1 MPRRLSIC
9 AVSAAIV
16 VALFLLVSYSNPFG
30 IPAKRLAH
38 PNPNQFE
45 DDPPPIQLNEHLPEA
60 LEPLPTEEPSISTP
74 KGKEI
79 LLIVGTD
86 GHSHADIEGMEI
98 MVRENRG
105 QYATFHGTIVN
116 RLVLTWAFRL
126 RFHVGEFL
134 GISNRRCTPSMDQSP
149 SPCRRVQKIP
159 RSEMGLVV
167 GFRRNYNDTYYRSRL
182 APLTS
187 LRHVLTTEKRRSIS
201 YTRRR

>member
-16 VALFLLVSYSNPFG
+16 VALFLIVSYSNPFG
-30 IPAKRLAH
+30 IPAKRPAH
-38 PNPNQFE
+38 PNQFE
-45 DDPPPIQLNEHLPEA
+45 DDAPPIRLNEHMPEYF
-60 LEPLPTEEPSISTP
+60 PTEEESISTP

-86 GHSHADIEGMEI
+86 GYSHADIEGMET

-116 RLVLTWAFRL
+116 RLVLTCAFRL

-134 GISNRRCTPSMDQSP
+134 GIQYRRCTPSMDQSP

-167 GFRRNYNDTYYRSRL
+167 RFRRNYNDTYHRSRL
-182 APLTS
+182 APLKS

-201 YTRRR
+201 YTRRA

>member
-30 IPAKRLAH
+30 IPTRRAAH
-38 PNPNQFE
+38 PNQFE
-45 DDPPPIQLNEHLPEA
+45 DDAPPIQLNEHFPEA
-60 LEPLPTEEPSISTP
+60 LEPFRTEEESISNP

-86 GHSHADIEGMEI
+86 GHSHADIEGMET

-105 QYATFHGTIVN
+105 QYATFHSTIRN
-116 RLVLTWAFRL
+116 RLALTCVFRL

-134 GISNRRCTPSMDQSP
+134 GISNR
-149 SPCRRVQKIP
+149 
-159 RSEMGLVV
+159 
-167 GFRRNYNDTYYRSRL
+167 
-182 APLTS
+182 
-187 LRHVLTTEKRRSIS
+187 
-201 YTRRR
+201 